1 MSDAVG
7 AGFDVVSLSFSGA
20 NTAHKA
26 NKAYEAK
33 EGKEG
38 KEECKRAVIMSR
50 SSKMMRQYMC
60 SI

>member
-20 NTAHKA
+20 NNAPKA

-33 EGKEG
+33 EGKE
-38 KEECKRAVIMSR
+38 ECERAVIMSR